1 MELLLT
7 DLAMPLVSVENLHAS
22 RRSARTLM
30 EMMAEA
36 RARLQ
41 NMEISCK
48 EMLNGGQYQGGSSA
62 GDDTAV
68 SPRRQHNQMEILQLQ
83 VEQLNA
89 RLVEAVN
96 RREQEDHMFK
106 QSMIYA
112 SAKSTANAVL
122 HTLFDQ
128 AQAGKH
134 SVLKEWLETGVIP
147 TRDGLKHWKVDLRD
161 LRNEEGATLL
171 HVAVGR
177 TMALEKLK
185 VKLTEFLLRKVG
197 FDPNVRDLFGRTPLH
212 IAAMSNYSKVVEC
225 LLNHGCDP
233 TIQDRSGL
241 TALSSVRTL
250 SRPHEDVVKLLAT
263 AEAANEQKFR
273 KASEQ
278 ISPKKAL
285 ASALFLKGLS
295 RFIQPDELPEF
306 SRQTS
311 NLLNT
316 ILDVKFEPSIAFDRV
331 LRENVPMLF
340 DGPNATQVAQLNKI
354 FMNTVYW
361 DSTFINDL
369 KVEVDGYNLSFVSL
383 PFSTS
388 VIAGPTWIGVLLK
401 MIQILKKEIASSSK
415 TDKAPADDLP
425 TAFELSSSGQD
436 DVDMEVENERM
447 ERDWS
452 LLPSPT
458 QVRPCPPPA
467 PTTHIQSPP
476 LSLSQSPIYGDR
488 ASSRSRQAWH
498 YAVLFKASTHPLPGT
513 LTLKKGS
520 DLAVTSENI
529 AKYFPL
535 EDRLL
540 IGKDEYFAKN
550 YDPLTQQFQLDR
562 PFEGNDAS
570 NVNAYLS
577 GSCSSLHPP
586 FIKAKRI
593 LEREPGNQY
602 EDQNS
607 DEQELFQDYQF
618 LDPESDY
625 EVAVKLG
632 PVATA
637 KDARE
642 IVDAWKRQCRD
653 YFESKKCTSG
663 LKSCEHYCPQRSGHS
678 LCCETMAAI
687 GKEIAKTRLGK
698 PTFSRSLKARASLQK
713 YQDRFKGK
721 DPWPGSPS
729 TTPRAETPSGSDS
742 TSETQRGTP
751 ESSKASRSLEFS

>member
-1 MELLLT
+1 MELLT
-7 DLAMPLVSVENLHAS
+7 DLVSVENLHAS

-48 EMLNGGQYQGGSSA
+48 EMLSGGQYHPDGTHST
-62 GDDTAV
+62 GDDTAASTAITAA
-68 SPRRQHNQMEILQLQ
+68 SPRQHNQMEILQLQ
-83 VEQLNA
+83 VEQLKA

-106 QSMIYA
+106 QAMIYA

-185 VKLTEFLLRKVG
+185 VKLTEFLLSKVG
-197 FDPNVRDLFGRTPLH
+197 FDPNVRDL
-212 IAAMSNYSKVVEC
+212 VVEC

-233 TIQDRSGL
+233 TIPDRSGL

-263 AEAANEQKFR
+263 AEAANEQ
-273 KASEQ
+273 
-278 ISPKKAL
+278 I
-285 ASALFLKGLS
+285 
-295 RFIQPDELPEF
+295 
-306 SRQTS
+306 
-311 NLLNT
+311 
-316 ILDVKFEPSIAFDRV
+316 KFEASVAFDRA

-340 DGPNATQVAQLNKI
+340 DGPNVTQVARLDKI

-361 DSTFINDL
+361 DPTVINDL

-388 VIAGPTWIGVLLK
+388 VIAGPTWVGVLLK
-401 MIQILKKEIASSSK
+401 MIQSFKKEIVSSPK
-415 TDKAPADDLP
+415 KDRTLTDDLP
-425 TAFELSSSGQD
+425 VSFELSSPGQD

-458 QVRPCPPPA
+458 QVRPPPPPA
-467 PTTHIQSPP
+467 PTTQLQSPP

-488 ASSRSRQAWH
+488 ASSKSRQAWH
-498 YAVLFKASTHPLPGT
+498 YAVLFKASTQQLPGT
-513 LTLKKGS
+513 LMLKKGS
-520 DLAVTSENI
+520 DLAVTSEDV

-550 YDPLTQQFQLDR
+550 YASLTQQFQLDR
-562 PFEGNDAS
+562 PFEGNDSS

-653 YFESKKCTSG
+653 YFESKKYV
-663 LKSCEHYCPQRSGHS
+663 L
-678 LCCETMAAI
+678 A
-687 GKEIAKTRLGK
+687 
-698 PTFSRSLKARASLQK
+698 
-713 YQDRFKGK
+713 D
-721 DPWPGSPS
+721 SPL
-729 TTPRAETPSGSDS
+729 AHV
-742 TSETQRGTP
+742 
-751 ESSKASRSLEFS
+751 SS